1 VDPTLSAPTLKEDTD
16 VLAKLDSTLPATNAT
31 AWMLMSANQLLLVLQ
46 TALVPTL
53 SGHTRAPA
61 YLALPWWRECALML
75 MSVAMRLI
83 LAQATANV
91 PTLLEHTPALATLAM
106 LVLDATMLTSVP
118 ALP

>member
-1 VDPTLSAPTLKEDTD
+1 
-16 VLAKLDSTLPATNAT
+16 
-31 AWMLMSANQLLLVLQ
+31 
-46 TALVPTL
+46 
-53 SGHTRAPA
+53 
-61 YLALPWWRECALML
+61 ML